1 MCLIGR
7 RNIVL
12 GVVLIAAISIGLS
25 ASASATTV
33 THIVIDG
40 VINPVAAKYIAES
53 IKTAVD
59 NGSQALVIEMD
70 TPGGLM
76 ASTHVIVKDILAS
89 AVPIVVYVA
98 PSGARAASAG
108 TFITLSANIAAM
120 APGTRIGAAHP
131 VSIGGTETSKDTTQ
145 SSVMDE
151 KILNDTVA
159 FIRSIAEKRGRN
171 ADWAEEAVRE
181 SKSITD
187 DEALEKNV
195 IDLIAPSLD
204 SLLTAING
212 DTVTLNLGER
222 VLDTKD
228 ASIIEHGMSFRY
240 RFLDLLSDP
249 NIAYI
254 LMLLGIYGLFFELY
268 NPGAILPGIVGGI
281 CLILAFFAF
290 QTLPINYAGVLLI
303 IFAIIL
309 FLLEIK
315 VTSYGMLSIG
325 GVISLILGSIMLVN
339 SPIPA
344 LRVSLGVILPA
355 AFVTAAFFM
364 FAVGMAL
371 RARLKRPTTG
381 QEGII
386 GEIGTVEKA
395 LKPRGQ
401 VLVHGEL
408 WTAEADEEIEKG
420 ARVEVISVSHLVA
433 KVKRVTS

>member
-33 THIVIDG
+33 TRIVIDG

-386 GEIGTVEKA
+386 GEIGTVEKV